1 MKAILI
7 CPDARPP
14 LAKLAAVAPLVTWPI
29 LGKSLVE
36 YWLEHLVALGAKEVC
51 LLAADRPDQVRSHVG
66 DGARWGLSLEVMS
79 ETLELTVSEARRKYR
94 QRSNQ
99 QWLPQPNDVI
109 SIDCLPGFTEQP
121 LFESGADW
129 FKAVFALLSGIHE
142 PASLVP
148 SPAGAEDRADAV
160 AS

>member
-66 DGARWGLSLEVMS
+66 DGARWGLSLTCSWMPA
-79 ETLELTVSEARRKYR
+79 TRKSVRTGSY
-94 QRSNQ
+94 
-99 QWLPQPNDVI
+99 VI
-109 SIDCLPGFTEQP
+109 
-121 LFESGADW
+121 A
-129 FKAVFALLSGIHE
+129 
-142 PASLVP
+142 P
-148 SPAGAEDRADAV
+148 S
-160 AS
+160 